1 MNLTKLIRP
10 LLLPFTVLNWQAES
24 EELRCSRQ
32 SGEFLCELPYLGFGG
47 LPDQSVNIT
56 LTGVS
61 TATGTLE
68 ISVSA
73 TADGAVDDNC
83 ESGFPDSDVYLSI
96 VEPGDV
102 ELDISANTE
111 ELFIEPGDKE
121 LISTFI
127 YNSPLSTAQSV
138 YLDVV
143 TEGNLSA
150 QFIDGCLQS
159 QIVDTSTLSTETSDT
174 SKGLV
179 HRCEL
184 GDVPPFEFVE
194 VSLEVTATD
203 ESNDISAENTELR
216 FIVSSSRPDYTE
228 HNNEIHIDIN
238 PSETIVDLELTVVG
252 SSEITEINPGEEIPL
267 LIEVKNNSLVSAAI
281 APKIR
286 YVENLFE
293 LAFYIESDQCSEFV
307 VSPRFIENICE
318 LADIPPGES
327 VLVSGNAS
335 PLTASAMM
343 FVLPFNVFSDNTDP
357 EPDNN
362 KIRKV
367 YSIQPSS
374 SPQSDTTLQSE
385 VPVHATL
392 QSDAFVDATSNLSDG
407 GGGGSMN
414 VLVLFV
420 LLWFCICCLA
430 LRRIVASKH

>member
-68 ISVSA
+68 ISVAA

-184 GDVPPFEFVE
+184 GDA
-194 VSLEVTATD
+194 SL
-203 ESNDISAENTELR
+203 
-216 FIVSSSRPDYTE
+216 
-228 HNNEIHIDIN
+228 
-238 PSETIVDLELTVVG
+238 
-252 SSEITEINPGEEIPL
+252 
-267 LIEVKNNSLVSAAI
+267 
-281 APKIR
+281 
-286 YVENLFE
+286 
-293 LAFYIESDQCSEFV
+293 
-307 VSPRFIENICE
+307 
-318 LADIPPGES
+318 
-327 VLVSGNAS
+327 
-335 PLTASAMM
+335 
-343 FVLPFNVFSDNTDP
+343 
-357 EPDNN
+357 
-362 KIRKV
+362 
-367 YSIQPSS
+367 
-374 SPQSDTTLQSE
+374 
-385 VPVHATL
+385 
-392 QSDAFVDATSNLSDG
+392 
-407 GGGGSMN
+407 
-414 VLVLFV
+414 
-420 LLWFCICCLA
+420 
-430 LRRIVASKH
+430 